1 MQSDDKSDPAN
12 RTSYHHGDLREALIG
27 AVQQLIEEDG
37 AENFSLADACRR
49 AKVSTAAPYK
59 HFKDRD
65 EILEIIV
72 MRAFDEMADH
82 AVAEIEKHGPGTTE
96 SMVALGK
103 SYVGFATTRPAL
115 FRLMFGQNPKIN
127 QAGDVQDEGRRCFG
141 RVIEQVAI
149 YCRSNNLEAD
159 ALNIA
164 TRLWTFV
171 HGMASLIIDEKYQ
184 NVVPNLDLDVML
196 AEATTDLLPTAS
208 KKM

>member
-1 MQSDDKSDPAN
+1 MNTADKKPAVD
-12 RTSYHHGDLREALIG
+12 RSSYHHGDLREALIG
-27 AVQQLIEEDG
+27 AVLQLIEEQG

-72 MRAFDEMADH
+72 MRAFNDMADH
-82 AVAEIEKHGPGTTE
+82 AVAEVEKHGPGTPE

-103 SYVGFATTRPAL
+103 NYIGYAVNRPAL

-127 QAGDVQDEGRRCFG
+127 QARNVQDEGRRCFG
-141 RVIEQVAI
+141 SVIEQVAI
-149 YCRSNNLEAD
+149 YCRANGLEAN
-159 ALNIA
+159 ALSIA

-171 HGMASLIIDEKYQ
+171 HGMASLIIDDKYQ
-184 NVVPNLDLDVML
+184 NVVPGLDLDAML
-196 AEATTDLLPTAS
+196 TEATIDLLPTRPG
-208 KKM
+208 K